1 MDDEINLLEYWQ
13 VIVKRKWIII
23 AFALIFAVG
32 ALVNSLKQPKLYK
45 ATSTIMLVDNGGGGL
60 ASALSAFSFLGG
72 SSGRGAEAQL
82 TPIINSRT
90 LAEQVASH
98 FDIKEVMPEKFLAKV
113 TDEAMQQ
120 RMMTDL
126 LRGSFQPKSMDGLI
140 YLTAVWREPEMA
152 AKIAN
157 LYVKELGV
165 FLNKRTLNINFQVID
180 PPLVPRSP
188 NNRGV
193 KKNVIMGLVL
203 GFLCGC
209 FIALAWEYV
218 ENVTKPTSTTR
229 KN

>member
-120 RMMTDL
+120 RMMTGM
-126 LRGSFQPKSMDGLI
+126 LRGSVQPKSMDGLI
-140 YLTAVWREPEMA
+140 YMTAVWREPEMA

-165 FLNKRTLNINFQVID
+165 FLNKRALNINFQVID
-180 PPLVPRSP
+180 PPLVPRASY
-188 NNRGV
+188 NRGV
-193 KKNVIMGLVL
+193 KKAVMMAFFLGLFCSV
-203 GFLCGC
+203 
-209 FIALAWEYV
+209 FIAFVLEYL
-218 ENVTKPTSTTR
+218 ENLSKAI
-229 KN
+229 